1 MGHNPKI
8 CVVGSINMDLTI
20 ETTKMPQ
27 QGETVLGQ
35 SFAFYPG
42 GKGANQA
49 VAAAR
54 LGAKVHMIGAVGKD
68 EFGKSLTQ
76 QLQREGI
83 HTQGI
88 ILSDQKSTGV
98 ANIIL
103 SEDDNRIIV
112 APGANYAVVPEV
124 IEQQEEVIR
133 QSDMVLLQLEIPLS
147 TVLYTVKKA
156 NQYHIPVV
164 VNPAPYQQLPEELL
178 QNATYFTPNEIEAAA
193 MEEEPLYNSI
203 REKMIVTMGSEG
215 VCFYE
220 HGNKTKIKS
229 FTVDVKDTTGAGD
242 TFNGALVTQLA
253 RGNSMSQSI
262 NFANAAAALS
272 IMKTGAQE
280 GMPTLDMV
288 HKFIHERGI

>member
-20 ETTKMPQ
+20 ETTKLPQ

-35 SFAFYPG
+35 SFALYPG

-68 EFGKSLTQ
+68 EFGKLLTE